1 MTSTPA
7 AAPPSGTP
15 AGRSTVRWPAP
26 AVAAVTFAVGIALV
40 AIGFTRLW
48 SGGFVGAGSPDSDW
62 WFLLP
67 LAVACVAMLIKRRT
81 PRLALGIATAALLA
95 DLYLG
100 SSLGTLLA
108 FYDVLYAVAL
118 TASPR
123 LRRVLVLAAAVAVGG
138 PAVAVLAAGAD
149 LRIALFVG
157 VQLFALLAT
166 PLWWASDVRRR
177 DELLDLAAQRTA
189 DLGRIHDLS
198 RERAVGE
205 ERTAMA
211 RDLHD
216 VVASHM
222 SAIALRS
229 GAALATP
236 PDSARDRAALE
247 AIRESALAAHA
258 DMRSM
263 ITLLRDSAPSS
274 PPGSPVP
281 DPAPGSATLADL
293 PALLRRADAMGVAVR
308 LRDDRA
314 TGTAVPPAIEHAA
327 FRIAQEAVMNA
338 VQHAPGGEVEVR
350 LAAGD
355 DGGLHLRVRSTR
367 TRRATEPVSSGG
379 VGLLTMAERARAVGG
394 ELTVEST
401 DNEWV
406 VEARLPAVAS

>member
-1 MTSTPA
+1 MTTTPTA
-7 AAPPSGTP
+7 ARRP
-15 AGRSTVRWPAP
+15 WPAP
-26 AVAAVTFAVGIALV
+26 AVAAVTFAVGVALV
-40 AIGFTRLW
+40 AIGFTHLW
-48 SGGFVGAGSPDSDW
+48 NGGFVGSGSPDSDW

-67 LAVACVAMLIKRRT
+67 LAVACAAMLIKRRT

-123 LRRVLVLAAAVAVGG
+123 LRRVLAFAAAVAVGG
-138 PAVAVLAAGAD
+138 PAIAVLAAGAD
-149 LRIALFVG
+149 LRIALFVA

-166 PLWWASDVRRR
+166 PLWWASDVRKRN
-177 DELLDLAAQRTA
+177 ELLDLAAQRTA

-216 VVASHM
+216 LVASHM
-222 SAIALRS
+222 SAIAIRS

-236 PDSARDRAALE
+236 PDAARDRAALE

-263 ITLLRDSAPSS
+263 ITLLRDSATPER
-274 PPGSPVP
+274 
-281 DPAPGSATLADL
+281 DSATPATATLGDL
-293 PALLRRADAMGVAVR
+293 PALLGRAGGMGVKAQLV
-308 LRDDRA
+308 DDRA
-314 TGTAVPPAIEHAA
+314 AGATVPSATEHAA
-327 FRIAQEAVMNA
+327 FRIAQEAVINA
-338 VQHAPGGEVEVR
+338 VQHAPGSEVKVR
-350 LAAGD
+350 LATGD
-355 DGGLHLRVRSTR
+355 DGGLHLVVRSTR
-367 TRRATEPVSSGG
+367 TRRAAEAASSGG

-394 ELTVEST
+394 ELSVEST
-401 DNEWV
+401 DAEWV
-406 VEARLPAVAS
+406 VEARLPGATS